1 MEQKANKGQSNTK
14 QPSSKMVSFRMP
26 MAYIDQLQQLA
37 QGLGKSK
44 SQVLRMGLDSLQ
56 RTAAH
61 RGAEGIAMGIGA
73 DND

>member
-1 MEQKANKGQSNTK
+1 MEQKANKGQGQTK

-26 MAYIDQLQQLA
+26 MAYIEQLQQLS

-56 RTAAH
+56 RTAH
-61 RGAEGIAMGIGA
+61 CNGHLGG
-73 DND
+73 